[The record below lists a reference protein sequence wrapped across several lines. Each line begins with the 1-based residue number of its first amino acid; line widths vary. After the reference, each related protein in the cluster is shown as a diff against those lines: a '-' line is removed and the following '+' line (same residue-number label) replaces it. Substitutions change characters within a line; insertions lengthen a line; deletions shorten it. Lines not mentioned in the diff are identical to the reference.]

1 MLNSF
6 FSSAFCNHRHLYRRM
21 CLIIAALFLSF
32 AINDFHTSEIV
43 KDYISVPGYIT
54 DVESFTTYRRL
65 RQVTEYK
72 YTVHWLYDGEEYTK
86 KITAIEEPDRNLSTV
101 RINADNTDM
110 TMGNSKDIRKGA
122 FGSLTFSIM
131 LFIVWLFFYKMD
143 KKRHNISR
151 DEWSSIYYTSLV
163 SSVVMFIGVIYSAV
177 IAFKAEGKIM
187 QSTMTTLF
195 LVSVFAFVLSVII
208 NRVARNKQ

>member
-1 MLNSF
+1 LNSL
-6 FSSAFCNHRHLYRRM
+6 FSSAFYNHRHFFRRM
-21 CLIIAALFLSF
+21 CLILAALALVFT
-32 AINDFHTSEIV
+32 INDFHTAEIV
-43 KDYISVPGYIT
+43 NDYISVPGYLT

-86 KITAIEEPDRNLSTV
+86 RITAIEKPDLDLSTV

-110 TMGNSKDIRKGA
+110 TMGNSKDIRISA
-122 FGSLTFSIM
+122 FGSLAVSIL

-163 SSVVMFIGVIYSAV
+163 SSVVMLIGVIYSSV
-177 IAFKAEGKIM
+177 IVFKVEGKTM
-187 QSTMTTLF
+187 QSSMTTLL

>member
-1 MLNSF
+1 
-6 FSSAFCNHRHLYRRM
+6 M
-21 CLIIAALFLSF
+21 CLILAALALVF
-32 AINDFHTSEIV
+32 AINDFHTAEV
-43 KDYISVPGYIT
+43 VTDYISVPGYLT

-86 KITAIEEPDRNLSTV
+86 RITAIEKPDLHLSTV

-110 TMGNSKDIRKGA
+110 TMGNSKDIRISA
-122 FGSLTFSIM
+122 FGSLAVSIL

-163 SSVVMFIGVIYSAV
+163 SSVVMLIGVIYSSV
-177 IAFKAEGKIM
+177 IVFKVEGKTM
-187 QSTMTTLF
+187 QSSMTTLL